1 MTMDNGLV
9 LGSTAGL
16 IAVGGA
22 WAAHLLVKANP
33 NSCSRS
39 EASYIPSPDTVSS
52 LMAIYAPRLHSMAA
66 SKWHPPVGPIAT
78 KALRGW

>member
-16 IAVGGA
+16 TAVGGA
-22 WAAHLLVKANP
+22 WAAHLLVKAKP

-39 EASYIPSPDTVSS
+39 EAGYIPSPDTVSS
-52 LMAIYAPRLHSMAA
+52 LMASYAPTSH
-66 SKWHPPVGPIAT
+66 
-78 KALRGW
+78 